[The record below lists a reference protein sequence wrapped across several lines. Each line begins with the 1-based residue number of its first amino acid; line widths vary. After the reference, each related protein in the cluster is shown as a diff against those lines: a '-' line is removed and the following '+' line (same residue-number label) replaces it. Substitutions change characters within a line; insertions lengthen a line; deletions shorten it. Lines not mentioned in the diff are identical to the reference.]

1 MVPGMGVQI
10 QHVCMCQCECVNVT
24 ELIVVNRPGT
34 SGTLP
39 DFVPLSEMAPL
50 SRNSIL
56 KITTYLFGHTPNL
69 SMMNRLPTC
78 LNHK

>member
-10 QHVCMCQCECVNVT
+10 QHVYMCQGECVNVT

-39 DFVPLSEMAPL
+39 DFVPLSWMAPIVPEFYFKNNYL
-50 SRNSIL
+50 SVRSHPLI
-56 KITTYLFGHTPNL
+56 
-69 SMMNRLPTC
+69 C
-78 LNHK
+78 L